1 VSISSQTASAFS
13 VVELTRYL
21 HRLYSSTTG
30 VVNVYDAN
38 EITSSVKTSIDASEG
53 LFAGASPRPIRELMN
68 LTTEITNIAFN
79 HDAQMMA
86 VSSSK
91 KKDAFRMVSTERR
104 RSTNGEFT
112 LTINLRLGSVVPPAI
127 RYGVYQL
134 ADILHPTWGCH
145 MFRLFGGERVRGDG
159 EYSRKDSVVQRRA
172 LQAARRIGCDLYV
185 DRSRQGFNAL
195 CDQDLLRSGFI
206 PAIASHSA

>member
-1 VSISSQTASAFS
+1 
-13 VVELTRYL
+13 
-21 HRLYSSTTG
+21 

-38 EITSSVKTSIDASEG
+38 EITSSVNTSIDASEG

-86 VSSSK
+86 ISSSK

-104 RSTNGEFT
+104 RNTNGEFT
-112 LTINLRLGSVVPPAI
+112 LTIDLRLGSVVPLAF
-127 RYGVYQL
+127 RFSVYEL
-134 ADILHPTWGCH
+134 ADIIHPTWGCH

-159 EYSRKDSVVQRRA
+159 EYSREDSLVQRRA
-172 LQAARRIGCDLYV
+172 LQAARRIGRDLYV
-185 DRSRQGFNAL
+185 DRIRL
-195 CDQDLLRSGFI
+195 IDLLLSVTVRPVIVTFNMTRAVFPEGTSKHLAEI
-206 PAIASHSA
+206 REIHLS

>member
-1 VSISSQTASAFS
+1 M
-13 VVELTRYL
+13 
-21 HRLYSSTTG
+21 YSSTTG

-38 EITSSVKTSIDASEG
+38 EITSSVNTSIDASEG

-104 RSTNGEFT
+104 RRRGKRELP
-112 LTINLRLGSVVPPAI
+112 LTVNLRLGFVVPPAI
-127 RYGVYQL
+127 RYSVHEL
-134 ADILHPTWGCH
+134 ADLVHPTRCCH
-145 MFRLFGGERVRGDG
+145 MFRLFGGERVCSDG
-159 EYSRKDSVVQRRA
+159 EYSRKDSFVQRRA
-172 LQAARRIGCDLYV
+172 LQAARRIGRDLYV
-185 DRSRQGFNAL
+185 DRIRL
-195 CDQDLLRSGFI
+195 IDLLLSVAVRSVIVTFNVTRVIFPEGTSRHLAETREI
-206 PAIASHSA
+206 HLS

>member
-1 VSISSQTASAFS
+1 MSSFSQTASVFS
-13 VVELTRYL
+13 VVELTSGL

-38 EITSSVKTSIDASEG
+38 EITSSVNTSIDASEG

-86 VSSSK
+86 ISSSK

-104 RSTNGEFT
+104 RKNRELPLIVKQSFV
-112 LTINLRLGSVVPPAI
+112 LIVVPLAF
-127 RYGVYQL
+127 RYSVYEL
-134 ADILHPTWGCH
+134 ADIIHPTWGCH
-145 MFRLFGGERVRGDG
+145 MFRLFGGKRVRSDG
-159 EYSRKDSVVQRRA
+159 EYSRKDSLVQRRA
-172 LQAARRIGCDLYV
+172 LQAARRIGRDLYV
-185 DRSRQGFNAL
+185 DRIRL
-195 CDQDLLRSGFI
+195 IDLLLSVTC
-206 PAIASHSA
+206 AL